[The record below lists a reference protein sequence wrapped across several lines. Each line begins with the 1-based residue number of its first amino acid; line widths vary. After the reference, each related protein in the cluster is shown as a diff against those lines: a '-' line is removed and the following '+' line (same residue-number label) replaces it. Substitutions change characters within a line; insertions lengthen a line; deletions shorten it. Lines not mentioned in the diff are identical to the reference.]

1 MNMNNKWFGRKP
13 VAIFIGCTLMASLF
27 ILGIP
32 QDITAPSNH
41 SSITVKPHPKPDTY
55 DIEIEDMD
63 GVIAIE
69 IYSASGE
76 EIIVEEFDCEQKILL
91 TVGIP
96 STEFPL
102 NGSVWDC
109 DTREDRHS
117 NVTVD
122 YDSDDDTVL
131 DADDVCPDT
140 PKGAEVI
147 LSGVGIGCTPLQA
160 LQSVEDDLDD
170 IIDNSR
176 SDEVEDKLEDV
187 IAKLDDAI
195 KDLKKRRPDYEEV
208 AGNIEGAMGDL
219 EAAIKDKLLDRKQG
233 SQLMDLL
240 KAAKLNVLTMTKQN
254 DD

>member
-1 MNMNNKWFGRKP
+1 M
-13 VAIFIGCTLMASLF
+13 
-27 ILGIP
+27 
-32 QDITAPSNH
+32 
-41 SSITVKPHPKPDTY
+41 
-55 DIEIEDMD
+55 
-63 GVIAIE
+63 
-69 IYSASGE
+69 
-76 EIIVEEFDCEQKILL
+76 
-91 TVGIP
+91 
-96 STEFPL
+96 
-102 NGSVWDC
+102 
-109 DTREDRHS
+109 
-117 NVTVD
+117 
-122 YDSDDDTVL
+122 
-131 DADDVCPDT
+131 
-140 PKGAEVI
+140 
-147 LSGVGIGCTPLQA
+147 
-160 LQSVEDDLDD
+160 EDDLDD